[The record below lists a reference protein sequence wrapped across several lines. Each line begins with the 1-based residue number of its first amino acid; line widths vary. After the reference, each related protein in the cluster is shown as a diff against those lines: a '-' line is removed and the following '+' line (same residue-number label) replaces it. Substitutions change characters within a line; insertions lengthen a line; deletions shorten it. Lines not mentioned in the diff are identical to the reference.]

1 MLPTIFMPVFNA
13 ASAEQTMSRPSS
25 PPLPA
30 ARRISLERSTVRR
43 PSLEHE
49 ALTELRRSA

>member
-30 ARRISLERSTVRR
+30 ARRISLERPTVRR